1 MQLKHY
7 PDMLLFS
14 KESSGWLRH
23 TLYFV
28 AADSLDF
35 GSGKIYRFSVLRKSQ
50 FEDFALGGIYSLECL
65 GGKIHSYVCENR
77 YALSDTE
84 YFSLI
89 LQRDLQFLSNRNRE
103 RIGIDATSYRPAD
116 YYYSIV
122 NIQKLLEYRPSRLHR
137 IIFWIAQMF
146 FGILAYLL
154 PIFIY
159 LLYVFFVSS
168 CAASSNAGIFGG
180 ILLALIT
187 LAAIPFLLFGMRLS
201 GQLYEELMLR
211 MNSFKFDLLQQYA
224 LEWAGM
230 RRNIGIQREEV
241 QPILRLGFWTGGAAL
256 LGLLL
261 AIILL

>member
-1 MQLKHY
+1 M
-7 PDMLLFS
+7 
-14 KESSGWLRH
+14 
-23 TLYFV
+23 
-28 AADSLDF
+28 
-35 GSGKIYRFSVLRKSQ
+35 
-50 FEDFALGGIYSLECL
+50 
-65 GGKIHSYVCENR
+65 CENR

-89 LQRDLQFLSNRNRE
+89 LQRDLQFLSNRDRE
-103 RIGIDATSYRPAD
+103 RLGIDATSYRPAG

>member
-7 PDMLLFS
+7 PDMLLFC

-28 AADSLDF
+28 AADSLDS

-89 LQRDLQFLSNRNRE
+89 RQRDLQFLSNRDRE

-211 MNSFKFDLLQQYA
+211 MNSFQFDLLQQSA